1 MQAATNARNRDTTL
15 AWSIAALMRAKKLP
29 KLDKMIEK
37 PAKARRKKKPMDWK
51 AMLAVAERLAGK
63 KT

>member
-1 MQAATNARNRDTTL
+1 MTL